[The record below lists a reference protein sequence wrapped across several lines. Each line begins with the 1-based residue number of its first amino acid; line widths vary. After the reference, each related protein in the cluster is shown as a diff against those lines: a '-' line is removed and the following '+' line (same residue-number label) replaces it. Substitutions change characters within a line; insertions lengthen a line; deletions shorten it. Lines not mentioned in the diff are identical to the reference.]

1 MPTED
6 GTVHAYEPDGSELP
20 GWPVHTQTQFA
31 ANGHPALP
39 ALRALSSA
47 GGSPESRRAG
57 R

>member
-20 GWPVHTQTQFA
+20 GWPVHTLLERQAGGHAAAPGFA
-31 ANGHPALP
+31 ALTA
-39 ALRALSSA
+39 RARRR
-47 GGSPESRRAG
+47 GSRRAG